1 MRTVVFVC
9 TGNICRSPMA
19 EAFLERILAR
29 EGLAADYAVRS
40 AGVWATDGRPASP
53 YAIQVMARRGVD
65 ISSHRAHSLTQA
77 DVEEADL
84 ILVMASGH
92 AEAIETLLPQ
102 YKLKIH
108 LLSEMA
114 GRHYDIPD
122 PGGGPLYGYFQCADE
137 LEDLIERRYLQIL
150 KLARGTYT

>member
-1 MRTVVFVC
+1 MRTILFVC

-19 EAFLERILAR
+19 EAFLQHILAR
-29 EGLAADYAVRS
+29 EGLATDYAVRS
-40 AGVWATDGRPASP
+40 AGVWAANGRPASP
-53 YAIQVMARRGVD
+53 YAIQVMARRGID
-65 ISSHRAHSLTQA
+65 ISDHRAHSLTRA

-84 ILVMASGH
+84 ILAMTSGH

-102 YKLKIH
+102 YKPKIH

-114 GRHYDIPD
+114 GHHYDIPD
-122 PGGGPLYGYFQCADE
+122 PGGGPLYEYLQCADD
-137 LEDLIERRYLQIL
+137 LEDLIERSYPQIL

>member
-1 MRTVVFVC
+1 MKTIIFVC

-19 EAFLERILAR
+19 EAFLQRILVR
-29 EGLAADYAVRS
+29 EGLATDYVVRS
-40 AGVWATDGRPASP
+40 AGVWAANGRPASF
-53 YAIQVMARRGVD
+53 YAIQAMAKRGLD
-65 ISSHRAHSLTQA
+65 ISDHRAHSLTRA

-84 ILVMASGH
+84 ILAMASEH

-102 YKLKIH
+102 YKPKIH

-114 GRHYDIPD
+114 GGHYDIPD
-122 PGGGPLYGYFQCADE
+122 PGGGPLYEYLQCADE
-137 LEDLIERRYLQIL
+137 LEDLIERSYPQIL

>member
-1 MRTVVFVC
+1 MKTILFVC

-19 EAFLERILAR
+19 EAFLNLILVR

-40 AGVWATDGRPASP
+40 TGVWAANGRPASP
-53 YAIQVMARRGVD
+53 YAIQVMARRGID
-65 ISSHRAHSLTQA
+65 ISGHRAHSLTQA

-84 ILVMASGH
+84 ILVMASEH
-92 AEAIETLLPQ
+92 AEVIETLLPQ

-122 PGGGPLYGYFQCADE
+122 PGGGPLYEYLECADE
-137 LEDLIERRYLQIL
+137 LEDLIERSYLQIL
-150 KLARGTYT
+150 KLAKGTYT

>member
-1 MRTVVFVC
+1 MKTIIFVC

-19 EAFLERILAR
+19 EAFLKHILAR

-40 AGVWATDGRPASP
+40 AGVWASAGRPASP
-53 YAIQVMARRGVD
+53 YAIQVMARRGID
-65 ISSHRAHSLTQA
+65 IGDHRAHSLTRA

-84 ILVMASGH
+84 ILVMASEH

-102 YKLKIH
+102 YKPKIH

-114 GRHYDIPD
+114 GRHHDIPD
-122 PGGGPLYGYFQCADE
+122 PAGGPLYEYLQCADE
-137 LEDLIERRYLQIL
+137 LEDLIERSYPQIL
-150 KLARGTYT
+150 KLAKGTYT

>member
-1 MRTVVFVC
+1 
-9 TGNICRSPMA
+9 MA
-19 EAFLERILAR
+19 EAFLNGILAR
-29 EGLAADYAVRS
+29 EGLAAEYAVRS

-53 YAIQVMARRGVD
+53 YAIQVMARRGID
-65 ISSHRAHSLTQA
+65 ISSHRAHSLTRA

-84 ILVMASGH
+84 ILVMASEH
-92 AEAIETLLPQ
+92 AEVIATLLPQ

-122 PGGGPLYGYFQCADE
+122 PGGGPLYEYLQCADE
-137 LEDLIERRYLQIL
+137 LEDLIEPNYPRIL
-150 KLARGTYT
+150 ELAKGTYP

>member
-1 MRTVVFVC
+1 MKTIIFVC

-19 EAFLERILAR
+19 EAFLKRILAR
-29 EGLAADYAVRS
+29 EGLATDYAVRS
-40 AGVWATDGRPASP
+40 AGVWAANGRPASP
-53 YAIQVMARRGVD
+53 YAIQVMARRGID

-84 ILVMASGH
+84 ILAMASEH
-92 AEAIETLLPQ
+92 VEVIETLLPQ
-102 YKLKIH
+102 YKPKIH

-122 PGGGPLYGYFQCADE
+122 PGGGPLYEYLQCADE
-137 LEDLIERRYLQIL
+137 LEDLIGQSYPQIL

>member
-1 MRTVVFVC
+1 MKTILFVC

-29 EGLAADYAVRS
+29 EGLATDYAVRS
-40 AGVWATDGRPASP
+40 AGVWAADGRPANS

-65 ISSHRAHSLTQA
+65 ISSHRAHNLTGA

-84 ILVMASGH
+84 ILVMASEH
-92 AEAIETLLPQ
+92 AETIETLLPQ
-102 YKLKIH
+102 YKPKIH
-108 LLSEMA
+108 FLSEMA

-122 PGGGPLYGYFQCADE
+122 PGGGPLYEYLQCADE
-137 LEDLIERRYLQIL
+137 LEDLIERGYPRIL
-150 KLARGTYT
+150 KLAKGIYT

>member
-1 MRTVVFVC
+1 MRTIFFAC

-19 EAFLERILAR
+19 EAFLKRILAR

-40 AGVWATDGRPASP
+40 AGVWAADGRPASP
-53 YAIQVMARRGVD
+53 YAIQVMARRGID
-65 ISSHRAHSLTQA
+65 ISDHRAHSLTRT

-84 ILVMASGH
+84 ILVMASEH
-92 AEAIETLLPQ
+92 AEVIETLLPQ
-102 YKLKIH
+102 YKPKIH
-108 LLSEMA
+108 LLSEMT

-122 PGGGPLYGYFQCADE
+122 PGGGPLYEYLQCADD
-137 LEDLIERRYLQIL
+137 LEDLIERSYPQIL

>member
-19 EAFLERILAR
+19 EAFLKRILAR
-29 EGLAADYAVRS
+29 EGLATDYAVRS
-40 AGVWATDGRPASP
+40 AGVWAAAGRPASF
-53 YAIQVMARRGVD
+53 YAIQVMARRGID
-65 ISSHRAHSLTQA
+65 ISGHRAHSLTRA

-84 ILVMASGH
+84 ILAMASEH

-102 YKLKIH
+102 YMPKIH
-108 LLSEMA
+108 LLSEME

-122 PGGGPLYGYFQCADE
+122 PGGGPLYEYLQCADE
-137 LEDLIERRYLQIL
+137 LEDLIERSYPQVL
-150 KLARGTYT
+150 KLAGGTHT